1 MITNQSEGAQ
11 HRQALNIGQS
21 QLHQTHGHD
30 DTVKN
35 VPTHL
40 KPRSQCIYGHNL
52 VLVELELIVRER
64 VTRSNLE
71 VEVWVHCQNFKNHLT
86 CEDTCEDLRAL

>member
-1 MITNQSEGAQ
+1 MVKLSVVRRTNQSEGAQ
-11 HRQALNIGQS
+11 HRQALNIRQS

-40 KPRSQCIYGHNL
+40 KPQSRCIYGHNL
-52 VLVELELIVRER
+52 VLVELEVIV
-64 VTRSNLE
+64 S
-71 VEVWVHCQNFKNHLT
+71 FKI
-86 CEDTCEDLRAL
+86 